1 MSVEDIHRLEQQ
13 YQSSPDDPEALLK
26 LAQAYEQ
33 ERLLGQAL
41 LAYAKALEFEWGP
54 KAWVDFHIRFFSHTQ
69 ESLQR
74 TATH

>member
-33 ERLLGQAL
+33 ERLLGKAL
-41 LAYAKALEFEWGP
+41 LAYAKALEFEWSRRHGLTFISASFP
-54 KAWVDFHIRFFSHTQ
+54 KHRSRCN
-69 ESLQR
+69 ES
-74 TATH
+74 